1 MNHIYF
7 QQIWLVVECWDMWPQ
22 EAKFMA
28 RISSLYS
35 MEYLDNLEQFLAQSP
50 MNQMHIEGS
59 YKFKKVNWLLM
70 QKKTDSVLSCN

>member
-1 MNHIYF
+1 
-7 QQIWLVVECWDMWPQ
+7 
-22 EAKFMA
+22 MA

-59 YKFKKVNWLLM
+59 YKFKKVN
-70 QKKTDSVLSCN
+70 